1 MKYLINETTKE
12 ERALLVYKALG
23 ISMSDA
29 EEPSSKTLA
38 LANEYIEGNM
48 ELEDVQKKVIEMHKK
63 GFEGNE

>member
-12 ERALLVYKALG
+12 ERIRLVYKALG

-29 EEPSSKTLA
+29 VAPSQEAMA

-63 GFEGNE
+63 GFEENE